1 MDDIKE
7 KLTAILDDPESL
19 SNLSQMAE
27 ALLSGERSASD
38 SDDAPPL
45 QGLPDMEQLGSI
57 MAIISKLNRGGDNN
71 RTRLL
76 NALKPY
82 LSEKRQ
88 AKTDNAI
95 KLLKIIELWPLIKES
110 GMFNF

>member
-7 KLTAILDDPESL
+7 KLSGILNDPDSL
-19 SNLSQMAE
+19 SQLSELAENLFSRE
-27 ALLSGERSASD
+27 NSSSEDNG
-38 SDDAPPL
+38 PNT
-45 QGLPDMEQLGSI
+45 GGFPDIEQLGNIMSI
-57 MAIISKLNRGGDNN
+57 MSKLNSSNDND